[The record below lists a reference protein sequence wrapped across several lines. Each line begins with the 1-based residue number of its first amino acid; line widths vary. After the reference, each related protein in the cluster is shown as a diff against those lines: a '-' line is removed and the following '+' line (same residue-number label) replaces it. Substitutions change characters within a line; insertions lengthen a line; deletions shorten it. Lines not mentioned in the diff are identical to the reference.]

1 MMNET
6 DPIVA
11 KENDEFLA
19 ASKLRRILSGVGA
32 GLLVLSLGLYLF
44 LLRPMQADYTEMSSV
59 LSSKEESASKL
70 RAEIAAYQNAE
81 KSMDIGTEIQKKTL
95 LNFIPVGV
103 NQDAVIEDLIK
114 IGKANGI
121 VLHSVSFGLAD
132 KVYEGVGALKISAS
146 FEGNYADLIH
156 FLKGVE
162 ENSRLLKVTSINVQV
177 NYIEDL
183 DLKHVTFS
191 LTMDAYYQQ

>member
-1 MMNET
+1 MMNEI
-6 DPIVA
+6 DPVTA

-32 GLLVLSLGLYLF
+32 GLLVLSIGLYLF
-44 LLRPMQADYTEMSSV
+44 LLRPMQTDYSGMASV
-59 LSSKEESASKL
+59 LSSKEEEISKL
-70 RAEIAAYQNAE
+70 RNEIAAYQSAE

-95 LNFIPVGV
+95 LNFIPVGL
-103 NQDAVIEDLIK
+103 NQDTVIEDLIK
-114 IGKANGI
+114 ISKANGI

-132 KVYEGVGALKISAS
+132 KVYEGIGALKISAS

-177 NYIEDL
+177 DYIEDL